1 MTLFWLGIL
10 WLAGIRLAP
19 FTNLTSGE
27 WLIISTISFLS
38 VLLFRHRKNFQ
49 ILYLSILV
57 VTLGAARYQTSID
70 ELSPEDIGWYND
82 TETYATITGLVV
94 KPPDVRDTYIGLSV
108 ETETLRFG
116 SPGSSFDTSGRILV
130 RASRFDDWAYGD
142 RVLIQGF
149 LETPPAYETFN
160 YKDYLARKD
169 IYSIVPYA
177 SVKLISSGQ
186 GNFLTQQIYN
196 LRSHALTT
204 IQTIFPDPEAS
215 LLSGILVGMER
226 GIPPQLQQDFNA
238 TGTTH
243 IIAISGFNITI
254 IAAILMSFFRRVL
267 GTRKGLLVAGI
278 GIFFYTIL
286 VGGDATVVRAAIM
299 GALTL
304 LALRLG
310 RQTYGF
316 ASLSA
321 AAIIMTAIDPE
332 VLWDVGF
339 QLSFAATMGL
349 MLFTPPLERGF
360 IRLASAFLSLEKAE
374 AITKPVSEFLLYTIA
389 AQIMTLPLS
398 ATYFQQLSLTSFI
411 ANPVILPAQP
421 LLMITGG
428 IATLAGMIWIPLGR
442 AIAMIAW
449 AFRKLLRYQDVGWV
463 LQGKLAHQIYM

>member
-160 YKDYLARKD
+160 YKDYL
-169 IYSIVPYA
+169 V
-177 SVKLISSGQ
+177 
-186 GNFLTQQIYN
+186 
-196 LRSHALTT
+196 SHGRRAKETHFRQAL
-204 IQTIFPDPEAS
+204 
-215 LLSGILVGMER
+215 
-226 GIPPQLQQDFNA
+226 
-238 TGTTH
+238 
-243 IIAISGFNITI
+243 
-254 IAAILMSFFRRVL
+254 
-267 GTRKGLLVAGI
+267 
-278 GIFFYTIL
+278 
-286 VGGDATVVRAAIM
+286 
-299 GALTL
+299 
-304 LALRLG
+304 
-310 RQTYGF
+310 
-316 ASLSA
+316 
-321 AAIIMTAIDPE
+321 
-332 VLWDVGF
+332 
-339 QLSFAATMGL
+339 
-349 MLFTPPLERGF
+349 
-360 IRLASAFLSLEKAE
+360 
-374 AITKPVSEFLLYTIA
+374 
-389 AQIMTLPLS
+389 
-398 ATYFQQLSLTSFI
+398 
-411 ANPVILPAQP
+411 
-421 LLMITGG
+421 
-428 IATLAGMIWIPLGR
+428 
-442 AIAMIAW
+442 
-449 AFRKLLRYQDVGWV
+449 
-463 LQGKLAHQIYM
+463 